1 MEQTLEQNALPSNT
15 EHLPTGISITA
26 AILILSPAQR
36 FAGQNCARGLIRVCV
51 EALLELRPV
60 EMKRVVGVTR
70 GCLCIRVVSER
81 CHDDTTLRVAQT
93 RPKDQWKVL
102 TSG

>member
-1 MEQTLEQNALPSNT
+1 MEQNALPSNT

-51 EALLELRPV
+51 EALLELHPV

-70 GCLCIRVVSER
+70 GCLRMGYVLSVRDVMTTRRSES
-81 CHDDTTLRVAQT
+81 H
-93 RPKDQWKVL
+93 RPDPK
-102 TSG
+102 TNGIN